1 MKLSNQNSTLL
12 ILSNMKWIDV
22 MKELIQHKEDLKLL
36 TTNAQLYKADEV
48 WDRLLDLLLELEEH
62 NYESTDLVP
71 RLQRIELEDITAK
84 YLEYNRPSLQVK
96 VMEFATV
103 FLSMMYG
110 DDRFK
115 ISQRLNNQLAQC
127 MQSPNRQVKMMAIK
141 TCTELFDCGRW
152 SEECKFDIK
161 PMVEIIVHESDQQVL
176 KLAIDLFLQVCHGI
190 DDGNF
195 GIVLSRL
202 ISRLESYNGSVAAG
216 FIKTFQIMYRNIH
229 RHNPVKA
236 VKCGIIPAIV
246 NTLRS
251 VDRTVIDQSIV
262 AIQSLCDIRNCEVIS
277 AELIRSGLIQTLSDL
292 CIRYSK
298 NSALKTRIIK
308 IAGSAA
314 SGMRDFPVLLVRSL
328 VFEQLTISMC
338 DVNMSKSLRLFDNF
352 NDMIQKSTNKDE
364 MIKAFQDYG
373 IVKQLNTII
382 SRRSIDLSGY
392 DDSDTGIVKLFKAFA
407 DFADNHPDSSI
418 RTELDQSGM
427 LENLMA
433 IVKSDTADYR
443 NRNIASLII
452 EVCFQHRVQTASPD
466 IQPYK
471 DNAEIY
477 MKSGMAGYKHGE
489 ARTLVEMQY
498 IQYLQSIL
506 CKPMWWIDITNQH
519 IVEQWRADSLGQ
531 NILPSTFNLAL
542 EQLEFFV
549 KQLVCSGSDGL
560 GTIVPGPVELTYILD
575 NGIPDNVYTRLM
587 TNVSDI
593 EHGSNHNTGQM
604 VHNLIDASMYSVVYG
619 QTMIAPL
626 SIRLKYTTMVPCDIL
641 LSTRLVSD
649 TPIIGSSSGFIS
661 RKFQCLPS
669 EFRVEQDGSVT
680 INSYINNLNPIWHRD
695 MYKCIAKIFKCFVPM
710 FESLIRTMDPRFK
723 YIDICNGTKG
733 YEPPNQSSRGGME
746 PDTEVIRPVYVPTLP
761 EHFKPDYGL
770 GMSVSLRG
778 RNLQVIVKLTNIQLT
793 PSKPKYNEGD
803 WHIEGP
809 INESIVA
816 TGLYYYD
823 VENITTPKLDF
834 RVTVDSFRRKKASD
848 MYWKDVYDI
857 IDEESPRNQYI
868 GSLEVSNGRCVVY
881 PNRYQHKEQSFE
893 LADPTQPGHCKIL
906 TFFVVNP
913 SCRIVSTAH
922 VAPQQ
927 PQWYNSSLDKT
938 PIPPELWNDAT
949 QYIQGVQS
957 PAEAKHYRDELTGDR
972 TQIIRAY
979 NEYIYEQ
986 VYYLD

>member
-1 MKLSNQNSTLL
+1 
-12 ILSNMKWIDV
+12 
-22 MKELIQHKEDLKLL
+22 
-36 TTNAQLYKADEV
+36 
-48 WDRLLDLLLELEEH
+48 
-62 NYESTDLVP
+62 
-71 RLQRIELEDITAK
+71 
-84 YLEYNRPSLQVK
+84 
-96 VMEFATV
+96 
-103 FLSMMYG
+103 
-110 DDRFK
+110 
-115 ISQRLNNQLAQC
+115 
-127 MQSPNRQVKMMAIK
+127 
-141 TCTELFDCGRW
+141 
-152 SEECKFDIK
+152 
-161 PMVEIIVHESDQQVL
+161 
-176 KLAIDLFLQVCHGI
+176 
-190 DDGNF
+190 
-195 GIVLSRL
+195 
-202 ISRLESYNGSVAAG
+202 
-216 FIKTFQIMYRNIH
+216 
-229 RHNPVKA
+229 
-236 VKCGIIPAIV
+236 
-246 NTLRS
+246 
-251 VDRTVIDQSIV
+251 
-262 AIQSLCDIRNCEVIS
+262 
-277 AELIRSGLIQTLSDL
+277 
-292 CIRYSK
+292 
-298 NSALKTRIIK
+298 
-308 IAGSAA
+308 
-314 SGMRDFPVLLVRSL
+314 
-328 VFEQLTISMC
+328 
-338 DVNMSKSLRLFDNF
+338 
-352 NDMIQKSTNKDE
+352 
-364 MIKAFQDYG
+364 
-373 IVKQLNTII
+373 
-382 SRRSIDLSGY
+382 
-392 DDSDTGIVKLFKAFA
+392 
-407 DFADNHPDSSI
+407 
-418 RTELDQSGM
+418 
-427 LENLMA
+427 
-433 IVKSDTADYR
+433 
-443 NRNIASLII
+443 
-452 EVCFQHRVQTASPD
+452 
-466 IQPYK
+466 
-471 DNAEIY
+471 
-477 MKSGMAGYKHGE
+477 MKSGMAGYTHGN

-531 NILPSTFNLAL
+531 NISPSTFNLAL
-542 EQLEFFV
+542 EQLEVFV

-649 TPIIGSSSGFIS
+649 TPIIDGNPEFIS

-710 FESLIRTMDPRFK
+710 FEGLFRTIDPVFK
-723 YIDICNGTKG
+723 YIDIRNGTKG
-733 YEPPNQSSRGGME
+733 YEPPNQSDYGGME
-746 PDTEVIRPVYVPTLP
+746 SDTRVTRPVYVPTLP
-761 EHFKPDYGL
+761 EHFESKYELGKP
-770 GMSVSLRG
+770 VSLRG

>member
-1 MKLSNQNSTLL
+1 
-12 ILSNMKWIDV
+12 
-22 MKELIQHKEDLKLL
+22 
-36 TTNAQLYKADEV
+36 
-48 WDRLLDLLLELEEH
+48 
-62 NYESTDLVP
+62 
-71 RLQRIELEDITAK
+71 
-84 YLEYNRPSLQVK
+84 
-96 VMEFATV
+96 
-103 FLSMMYG
+103 MYW
-110 DDRFK
+110 K
-115 ISQRLNNQLAQC
+115 
-127 MQSPNRQVKMMAIK
+127 
-141 TCTELFDCGRW
+141 
-152 SEECKFDIK
+152 
-161 PMVEIIVHESDQQVL
+161 
-176 KLAIDLFLQVCHGI
+176 
-190 DDGNF
+190 
-195 GIVLSRL
+195 
-202 ISRLESYNGSVAAG
+202 
-216 FIKTFQIMYRNIH
+216 IH
-229 RHNPVKA
+229 RHDRVKA
-236 VKCGIIPAIV
+236 AECGIISAIV
-246 NTLRS
+246 NMLRS
-251 VDRTVIDQSIV
+251 VDRTVISQSIEIIHNFCKH
-262 AIQSLCDIRNCEVIS
+262 ADCEVIS
-277 AELIRSGLIQTLSDL
+277 AELMRLDLIQTLNDL
-292 CIRYSK
+292 CVRYSK
-298 NSALKTRIIK
+298 NSALKTRMIR

-314 SGMRDFPVLLVRSL
+314 SKMRDFPVSLVRSL

-338 DVNMSKSLRLFDNF
+338 DVDMSGCLYLFEYV
-352 NDMIQKSTNKDE
+352 NDMIEKSTNKAE
-364 MIKAFQDYG
+364 MIKAFQEYG

-392 DDSDTGIVKLFKAFA
+392 DDSDTGIVKLLKIFA

-452 EVCFQHRVQTASPD
+452 GMCFQHRAYTASPD

-560 GTIVPGPVELTYILD
+560 GTIIPGPVELTYILD

-587 TNVSDI
+587 ANVSDI

-626 SIRLKYTTMVPCDIL
+626 DIRLKYTTMVPCDIL
-641 LSTRLVSD
+641 LSTRLVSNV
-649 TPIIGSSSGFIS
+649 PIIDGDFEFIS
-661 RKFQCLPS
+661 CKFQWLPS

-710 FESLIRTMDPRFK
+710 FESLIRAMDPMFN
-723 YIDICNGTKG
+723 YIDIYNGIQG
-733 YEPPNQSSRGGME
+733 YKPPSQSDHDDIR
-746 PDTEVIRPVYVPTLP
+746 PNTQVIRPVYVPTLP

-770 GMSVSLRG
+770 GMPVSLRG
-778 RNLQVIVKLTNIQLT
+778 RNLQVIAKLTNIQLT
-793 PSKPKYNEGD
+793 PSKPKYDEGD
-803 WHIEGP
+803 WHNEGP

-823 VENITTPKLDF
+823 VENITTPELDY
-834 RVTVDSFRRKKASD
+834 REAVDCFDYQGASD
-848 MYWKDVYDI
+848 MYWEDVYG

-868 GSLEVSNGRCVVY
+868 GSLEVPNGRCVVY

-927 PQWYNSSLDKT
+927 PQWYNSSLDKAH
-938 PIPPELWNDAT
+938 IPPELWNDIT

-972 TQIIRAY
+972 TQITRAY
-979 NEYIYEQ
+979 NKYIYEQ
-986 VYYLD
+986 VYYLDRW